1 MAKIQEEL
9 IIIKLS
15 KLHKDSQSQTSN
27 LAGDDVVQGLEAV
40 VQELVGSD
48 VIVEVMQDN
57 E

>member
-15 KLHKDSQSQTSN
+15 KLHKDSQTQTSN

>member
-9 IIIKLS
+9 IVIKLS
-15 KLHKDSQSQTSN
+15 KLHKDSQTHTTN
-27 LAGDDVVQGLEAV
+27 LAGEEVIGGLEAV

-48 VIVEVMQDN
+48 VIVEVIQDN

>member
-9 IIIKLS
+9 IVIKLS
-15 KLHKDSQSQTSN
+15 KLHKDSQTQTTN

>member
-15 KLHKDSQSQTSN
+15 KLHKDSQTQTSN
-27 LAGDDVVQGLEAV
+27 LAGDDVVAGLEAV
-40 VQELVGSD
+40 VQELVGAD
-48 VIVEVMQDN
+48 VIVEVIQDN

>member
-9 IIIKLS
+9 IVIKLS
-15 KLHKDSQSQTSN
+15 KLHKDSQTPNSN
-27 LAGDDVVQGLEAV
+27 LAGSDVVQGLEAV

-48 VIVEVMQDN
+48 VIVEVIQDN

>member
-9 IIIKLS
+9 IVIKLS
-15 KLHKDSQSQTSN
+15 KLHKDSQTQTSN

-40 VQELVGSD
+40 VQELVGDD
-48 VIVEVMQDN
+48 VIVEVIQDN